1 MNSIDTA
8 TWLKKICKY
17 RWVYLFVRRIR
28 YTLQFFKRGFSD
40 RQLWSL
46 DVTIAEF
53 ILPRL
58 QRFKEINSGLPFHK
72 TEDRHCTEEE
82 WREILNKMIFAMEY
96 IKNLDQITST
106 KATDEYTRYQE
117 GMTLFATYFI
127 DLWD

>member
-17 RWVYLFVRRIR
+17 RWVYLFVRRIK

-53 ILPRL
+53 ALPRL
-58 QRFKEINSGLPFHK
+58 QRFKEINSGLPFYK
-72 TEDRHCTEEE
+72 AENRHYTEEE
-82 WREILNKMIFAMEY
+82 WCEILNKMIFAMEY
-96 IKNLDQITST
+96 IKNLDQINTT
-106 KATDEYTRYQE
+106 NTGDEYARYQE
-117 GMTLFATYFI
+117 GITLFATHFI